1 MRRKLTDFI
10 ISWEKCTNKK
20 GYVLSLGGTRT
31 VSHWIH
37 GSFFDNK
44 LITAGV
50 AKWEFYV
57 MKCLQLDADVKMEHA
72 VDSFNANKTVKN
84 GLVS

>member
-1 MRRKLTDFI
+1 
-10 ISWEKCTNKK
+10 
-20 GYVLSLGGTRT
+20 
-31 VSHWIH
+31 
-37 GSFFDNK
+37 
-44 LITAGV
+44 
-50 AKWEFYV
+50 